1 MRRLLLTLLLC
12 CTAAMIGHAQ
22 DPYYGY
28 EQITVANT
36 AIGFTATK
44 IQAGG
49 GHPQATRALCRLE
62 TAEIRYRTDGGTP
75 TSSVGILLEPGDVLD
90 IAGDPAQI
98 AQFLAIRTGSTSG
111 SLSCTYTSNG
121 K

>member
-1 MRRLLLTLLLC
+1 MRRCLTVGLLLI
-12 CTAAMIGHAQ
+12 ASAIGLFAQ

-28 EQITVANT
+28 EQITITGT
-36 AIGFTATK
+36 AIGFTGSK
-44 IQAGG
+44 ISGQST

-75 TSSVGILLEPGDVLD
+75 TASVGTLLEPGDVLD
-90 IAGDPAQI
+90 MRDAIALP
-98 AQFLAIRTGSTSG
+98 QFLAIRTGATSG

-121 K
+121 Q